1 LKLRLVFEIFKCG
14 CAQNW
19 LKGINLP
26 VDKQEFKGMIEEQI
40 ENERNATGLLYDSA
54 KKTDNMVIRLLLY
67 QLGLDS
73 VKHEH
78 MLKTI
83 LQLLESPSK
92 EQFKSE
98 SEEFRRVVEKH
109 VEIERK
115 MLENF
120 ERIVDVTEDNRMRF
134 ILQDII
140 SDEKKHHAIIKRVHE
155 LVCESEKVRDE
166 KWWDFLFRY
175 SRLTG

>member
-1 LKLRLVFEIFKCG
+1 M
-14 CAQNW
+14 
-19 LKGINLP
+19 P

-40 ENERNATGLLYDSA
+40 ENERNATRLLYDSA
-54 KKTDNMVIRLLLY
+54 KKTDNMVIRLMLH
-67 QLGLDS
+67 QLALDS

-78 MLKTI
+78 MLKAV
-83 LQLLESPSK
+83 LQLLEFPSK

-98 SEEFRRVVEKH
+98 SEEFRKVIEKH

-115 MLENF
+115 MLQDF
-120 ERIVDVTEDNRMRF
+120 ERIVDITEDNRTRF
-134 ILQDII
+134 ILQNII
-140 SDEKKHHAIIKRVHE
+140 SDEKRHHAITKRVHE

>member
-1 LKLRLVFEIFKCG
+1 M
-14 CAQNW
+14 AQ
-19 LKGINLP
+19 GIDLP
-26 VDKQEFKGMIEEQI
+26 VDKQEFEGMIGEQI
-40 ENERNATGLLYDSA
+40 ENERNATELLYESA
-54 KKTDNMVIRLLLY
+54 KKTENTVIRLLLY
-67 QLGLDS
+67 QLALDS
-73 VKHEH
+73 VKHEY
-78 MLKTI
+78 MLKAI

-98 SEEFRRVVEKH
+98 SEEFRRAIEKH

-115 MLENF
+115 MLEDF
-120 ERIVDVTEDNRMRF
+120 ERIVDVTEDKRMRF
-134 ILQDII
+134 ILQNII
-140 SDEKKHHAIIKRVHE
+140 GDEKRHHAIVKRVHQ